1 MESQAVQYG
10 SALPGGEFAGSRVH
24 NELEE
29 AEKVLCWAKLL
40 L

>member
-1 MESQAVQYG
+1 MESQAVWYR
-10 SALPGGEFAGSRVH
+10 SALPGGEFTGSCVH

-29 AEKVLCWAKLL
+29 AERVLCWAKLL